1 MAKKHLNSPDDR
13 PNPKLVKKLTEALQN
28 LLGVMQG
35 IRSTNSLDCVK
46 IGKWLFENKQHIL
59 PLEEFQTIAAEAI
72 PVLIVGGWVSPG
84 GVISDDVNMLT
95 ISWITTTNF
104 SKAKK
109 PLAHRHAIVTNTIH
123 MVIPI

>member
-1 MAKKHLNSPDDR
+1 MA
-13 PNPKLVKKLTEALQN
+13 KKLTEALQN

-72 PVLIVGGWVSPG
+72 PVLIVEGWVSPG
-84 GVISDDVNMLT
+84 GVISDDDVNNILDHHDKLLKGQEAPCPPACHCHQHHPHG
-95 ISWITTTNF
+95 N
-104 SKAKK
+104 
-109 PLAHRHAIVTNTIH
+109 PNLN
-123 MVIPI
+123 